1 MLDTGPSRR
10 GMRQQLQNEDR
21 GHWAKPAISG
31 GYFLTQVGQA
41 APLTFVPHAQSG
53 NERLL
58 RDRDVAIFPH
68 LGFALL
74 LLLEQLAFAGRV
86 AAIAF
91 GGDVLPQGRDGLI
104 GPAGGSK
111 LLKTLINLRG

>member
-1 MLDTGPSRR
+1 VDAISAFAQSPGLSC
-10 GMRQQLQNEDR
+10 R
-21 GHWAKPAISG
+21 GHFRFSIRKKRSG
-31 GYFLTQVGQA
+31 V
-41 APLTFVPHAQSG
+41 VPHAQSG

-58 RDRDVAIFPH
+58 RDRDVAILPH

>member
-1 MLDTGPSRR
+1 MRR
-10 GMRQQLQNEDR
+10 YASTIFHLQR
-21 GHWAKPAISG
+21 GDEC
-31 GYFLTQVGQA
+31 F
-41 APLTFVPHAQSG
+41 
-53 NERLL
+53 L
-58 RDRDVAIFPH
+58 RDFH
-68 LGFALL
+68 LAELAHALL
-74 LLLEQLAFAGRV
+74 AGLLLVEQLTLAGSV